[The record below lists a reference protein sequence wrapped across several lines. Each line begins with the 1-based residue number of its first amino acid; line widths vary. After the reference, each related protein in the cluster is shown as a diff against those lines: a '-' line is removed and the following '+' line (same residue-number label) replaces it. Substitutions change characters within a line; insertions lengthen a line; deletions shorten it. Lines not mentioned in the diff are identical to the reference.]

1 MHSSSTH
8 EPARLF
14 VVSTGLVLGAAVA
27 GVLAASLTATPARAA
42 GAEGGDFSAGVQV
55 KKTAKASEIGL
66 PVFPGAVPKPGE
78 GDDHHGATVG
88 AHWGSLFGFKVV
100 VLKYTSPEP
109 IDTVA
114 GYYREALGQHGT
126 VLDCSHGVPRA
137 PAPRS
142 SNSSQLRC
150 NEDPPRPGELVYK
163 VGTQGS
169 QRVVSLRPSAGTG
182 TGGVDFQLVR
192 VDLRNP

>member
-1 MHSSSTH
+1 MHARDH
-8 EPARLF
+8 GPARLF
-14 VVSTGLVLGAAVA
+14 VVSAGLVLGAAVA

-42 GAEGGDFSAGVQV
+42 GAQDFSAGLQV
-55 KKTAKASEIGL
+55 RTSAKVADIGL

-88 AHWGSLFGFKVV
+88 AHWGSLFGFKIM

-109 IDTVA
+109 IDAVA
-114 GYYREALGQHGT
+114 GYYREALGQHGA

-142 SNSSQLRC
+142 SHSSQLRC
-150 NEDPPRPGELVYK
+150 NEDAPRPGELVYK

-169 QRVVSLRPSAGTG
+169 QRVVTLRPAAD
-182 TGGVDFQLVR
+182 GVNFQLVR
-192 VDLRNP
+192 IELRGN